1 MFFTLH
7 DIYVIEVIMYITTV
21 PNRNSPPAILLR
33 ESFREG
39 GKVRTRTLANLT
51 SWAPERIDALRRAL
65 KGEFD
70 GFTGEL
76 PPVCG
81 PIFAVLFVL
90 KQLAERVGLLRVLGT
105 ERWAK
110 LVLFL
115 ILARVAAQGSRLSAV
130 RWATQHAVAET
141 LGLRHFDADDLY
153 DALDTLAGHQER
165 IEDALYRVT
174 VQQRG
179 GVPTVVLYDV
189 TSSYVEGAHNELAV
203 FGYSR
208 DKKPGKAQ
216 IVIGLLTTADGEPLA
231 VHVYE
236 GNTSDPVTVPE
247 QVQTLRVR
255 FGITAVVFVGDR
267 GMVKAKGKAALGTAG
282 FHYITALTLPQM
294 RRLLHAQVLR
304 AECFTP
310 HVHEMGHGAV
320 RLVLRRSEALQQQE
334 ARRRADKLAKLQTLI
349 TTRNAFVSTAK
360 RTKPEAG
367 LRTLQAWVKRHK
379 LDAFVHVSLH
389 EGCLTATLDASAQ
402 AEAALLDGCYVLETD
417 VPQTALDAQ
426 AVHDRY
432 RDLHEVEQDFRTM
445 KTGLLEVR
453 PVFVRKAL
461 RTRAHVLITMLAL
474 KVVREMRRALVA
486 AFGTTDDEKLA
497 VTVEDAL
504 VALARLCLLTYHV
517 QGTTVSRLPTP
528 DERQAAILN
537 ALGTP
542 LPTPRSLRKM

>member
-1 MFFTLH
+1 
-7 DIYVIEVIMYITTV
+7 MYITAV

-39 GKVRTRTLANLT
+39 DKVRTRTLANLT
-51 SWAPERIDALRRAL
+51 SWAPERIEALRRAL

-70 GFTGEL
+70 GLTGDQQ
-76 PPVCG
+76 PVCG
-81 PIFAVLFVL
+81 PIFAVLFAL

-130 RWATQHAVAET
+130 RWASHHAVAET
-141 LGLRHFDADDLY
+141 LGLKHFDENDLY
-153 DALDTLAGHQER
+153 DALDRLAKEQEP
-165 IEDALYRVT
+165 IEDALYRWT
-174 VQQRG
+174 VRQRG
-179 GVPTVVLYDV
+179 GAPPVVLYDV
-189 TSSYVEGAHNELAV
+189 TSSYLEGEQNELAA
-203 FGYSR
+203 FGYNR

-216 IVIGLLTTADGEPLA
+216 IVIGLLTTAEGEPLA

-247 QVQTLRVR
+247 QVQTLRSR
-255 FGITAVVFVGDR
+255 FGLAEIVFVGDR
-267 GMVKAKGKAALGTAG
+267 GMVKAKGKAALSAAS
-282 FHYITALTLPQM
+282 FRYITALTTPQV
-294 RRLLHAQVLR
+294 RRLLHEQVLR
-304 AECFTP
+304 AEWFTP
-310 HVHEMGHGAV
+310 HIHAVVHGAV
-320 RLVLRRSEALQQQE
+320 RLILRRSEALRQQE
-334 ARRRADKLAKLQTLI
+334 TRRRADKLTKLQHLI
-349 TTRNAFVSTAK
+349 ATRNAFVQAAK
-360 RTKPEAG
+360 RAKPEAG

-379 LDAFVHVSLH
+379 LDTFVHVSLH
-389 EGCLTATLDASAQ
+389 EGRLRATLDAAAQ
-402 AEAALLDGCYVLETD
+402 EEAALLDGCYVLETD

-453 PVFVRKAL
+453 PIFVRKAP
-461 RTRAHVLITMLAL
+461 RTRAHVLVTMLAL

-486 AFGTTDDEKLA
+486 AFGTTDDDKMA

-517 QGTTVSRLPTP
+517 QDTAVTRLPTP
-528 DERQAAILN
+528 DERQEAILK

-542 LPTPRSLRKM
+542 LPTTRSVRKM